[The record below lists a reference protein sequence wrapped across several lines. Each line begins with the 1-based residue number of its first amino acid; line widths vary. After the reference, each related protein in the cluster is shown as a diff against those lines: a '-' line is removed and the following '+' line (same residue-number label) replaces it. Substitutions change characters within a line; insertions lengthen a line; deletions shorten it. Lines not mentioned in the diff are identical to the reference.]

1 MSCRGAW
8 NFGDDGGLLDGAISL
23 TEPLHL
29 DTLATLDESRSVHI
43 VDQSPIPLSAVPA
56 HTGAVSRDDFER
68 LTMPFLAD
76 VARFARSL
84 TRDDARADDL
94 VQETYLRALQGWHT
108 FRHGADP
115 RRWLFTVCHH
125 VFLRT
130 SQRDS
135 RYEAAP
141 EDDPELDSLVTATA
155 HWKAQESGVAQILE
169 QMDLGRAI
177 DQAIAKLP
185 AHYRGAVV
193 LVDVDGQTYEEAA
206 CVLGIPV
213 GTVRSRLF
221 RGRRMLQDELFAYA
235 RDAGFESATT
245 ARDPKSLPSIG
256 SKEI

>member
-1 MSCRGAW
+1 M
-8 NFGDDGGLLDGAISL
+8 
-23 TEPLHL
+23 
-29 DTLATLDESRSVHI
+29 HI
-43 VDQSPIPLSAVPA
+43 TDQSSIASSPVPA
-56 HTGAVSRDDFER
+56 PAGAVSRDDFER

-84 TRDDARADDL
+84 TRDEARADDL

-108 FRHGADP
+108 FRDDADP

-130 SQRDS
+130 MQRDS
-135 RYEAAP
+135 RYEFAP
-141 EDDPELDSLVTATA
+141 DDDPELDSLVTATA
-155 HWKAQESGVAQILE
+155 HWKAQESGVTQTLE
-169 QMDLGRAI
+169 QMDLGHAI
-177 DQAIAKLP
+177 DQAIANLP

-193 LVDVDGQTYEEAA
+193 LVDVAGQTYEEAA

-235 RDAGFESATT
+235 RDAGFETAKM
-245 ARDPKSLPSIG
+245 ARDPKSLPFTA